1 MAEVNV
7 FLDTMVY
14 LHFVPLEQIDLCGV
28 LGADRVTILVP
39 RVTLKEL
46 EKQISCI
53 NARDS
58 FGLHTTAKTPRQG
71 WHSRQRGYCRICNL
85 QILKSPVGF
94 ESIQSGGDR

>member
-46 EKQISCI
+46 EKHKI
-53 NARDS
+53 NHASARSRDRARQALALLEKHVES
-58 FGLHTTAKTPRQG
+58 GLPVHDGVAIAFIPHMPRLD
-71 WHSRQRGYCRICNL
+71 WRST
-85 QILKSPVGF
+85 
-94 ESIQSGGDR
+94 D